1 MAFSDTIRTLPFG
14 ARTPNGSGFLPPMVR
29 TMGHILYLTGC
40 LADENVTVTDE
51 EAHTELNH
59 AVEHW
64 NARALTESVS
74 TATTQRSAD
83 IGTALQEAR
92 AEFASWDAETRINN
106 LRDLSHR
113 ILQYSA
119 DLDRELV
126 GIPNSD
132 PGSSL

>member
-1 MAFSDTIRTLPFG
+1 MAFSDTLQTLPFA
-14 ARTPNGSGFLPPMVR
+14 ARTANASGFLPPMVR
-29 TMGHILYLTGC
+29 AMGHVLYLTGC
-40 LADENVTVTDE
+40 LADENVTVTDA
-51 EAHTELNH
+51 EAHTELDH

-64 NARALTESVS
+64 NARAVTENVS
-74 TATTQRSAD
+74 TASAD
-83 IGTALQEAR
+83 RSRAIGTLLQEAR
-92 AEFASWDAETRINN
+92 AEYAGWEPEARVNN

-126 GIPNSD
+126 GLPGSD